1 MENKAYALINCRIYT
16 GHDILDHHAV
26 IIHKGIVQQIC
37 PQQDLPVGI
46 QQYDLNG
53 SSLTSGFIDLQ
64 LNGCGGVQFNDA
76 KEAICE
82 ETLVIMQ
89 HANERSGCT
98 SYLPTLI
105 TCSDEMMKHGIG
117 VMRRYLNKH
126 QNQAL
131 GLHIEGPYINQE
143 KKGTHNPCYIRC
155 PDHDMIGYII
165 EHADVITKV
174 TMAPEVVPEEII
186 QQLCQS
192 GIVVSAGH
200 SNATYEQARRGFAAG
215 MRFATHLYNA
225 MPLTSGRAPGLIG
238 AIFDTPEIY
247 TGIIADG
254 HHVAWPS
261 IRIAKR
267 LKGDK
272 LILVTDATAPAGA
285 DIESFIFAGKIVYY
299 RNGAVMDEKGVLSGS
314 ALTMIKAVANSVT
327 YLSIPLDE
335 ALRMASLY
343 PARAIGV
350 DNKLGSI
357 APGKIANLT
366 AFNHDYHIMMTLV
379 NGNIV
384 YQNETH

>member
-1 MENKAYALINCRIYT
+1 MYALTNGRIYT
-16 GHDILDHHAV
+16 GHDMLTDHVV
-26 IIHKGIVQQIC
+26 IIDKGIIQQIC
-37 PQQDLPVGI
+37 RQQDVPADI
-46 QQYDLNG
+46 QQYDLHGAN
-53 SSLTSGFIDLQ
+53 LTSGFIDLQ

-76 KEAICE
+76 KQDICE
-82 ETLVIMQ
+82 ETLAVMQ
-89 HANERSGCT
+89 RTNERSGCT

-105 TCSDEMMKHGIG
+105 TCNDEMMKHGIS
-117 VMRRYLNKH
+117 VMASYLEKH

-143 KKGTHNPCYIRC
+143 KKGTHNPRHIRH
-155 PDHDMIGYII
+155 PDQDMIDYMLN
-165 EHADVITKV
+165 HADAITKV
-174 TMAPEVVPEEII
+174 TMAPEVVPEATI
-186 QQLCQS
+186 QQLSQS
-192 GIVVSAGH
+192 GIIVSAGH
-200 SNATYEQARRGFAAG
+200 SNASYDQARNGFAAG
-215 MRFATHLYNA
+215 MRFVTHLYNA
-225 MPLTSGRAPGLIG
+225 MPLISGRSPGLIG
-238 AIFDTPEIY
+238 ATFDTPEIY
-247 TGIIADG
+247 AGIIADG

-285 DIESFIFAGKIVYY
+285 NIESFIFAGKTVYY
-299 RNGAVMDEKGVLSGS
+299 RDGAVMDENGVLSGS
-314 ALTMIKAVANSVT
+314 ALTMIKAVENSVT

-350 DNKLGSI
+350 DDKLGSI

-366 AFNHDYHIMMTLV
+366 VFNQDYQIIMTLV

-384 YQNETH
+384 YQNEPH